1 MKLLFLD
8 KLMGTAELI
17 GKIEDKDGLTVAEA
31 VEQLGGEVVK
41 DDDCTRAYLYGTE
54 YIADEL
60 ILEADSDLLDA
71 EKVYILTKDHC
82 TLKEAKKHVQA
93 GCAFYEDSKQG
104 YKEYFKECEA
114 GGIDPEEIPEMW
126 GSLETVENGAKSYKI
141 DFAL

>member
-31 VEQLGGEVVK
+31 VKQLGGEVVK

-71 EKVYILTKDHC
+71 EKVYMLTQDHC

-93 GCAFYEDSKQG
+93 GCAFYEDSEQG
-104 YKEYFKECEA
+104 YKDYERECIA
-114 GGIDPEEIPEMW
+114 GLSDPEDIPEMW
-126 GSLETVENGAKSYKI
+126 KSLETVENGVKSYKI

>member
-31 VEQLGGEVVK
+31 VAQLGGEVVK

-60 ILEADSDLLDA
+60 ILEDDSDLLDA
-71 EKVYILTKDHC
+71 EKVYMLTRDHC
-82 TLKEAKKHVQA
+82 TLKEAKRHVQA
-93 GCAFYEDSKQG
+93 GCAFYEDSEQG
-104 YKEYFKECEA
+104 YKDYFKECEA
-114 GGIDPEEIPEMW
+114 GCIDLEDIPTMW
-126 GSLETVENGAKSYKI
+126 KSLETVENGVKSYKI

>member
-31 VEQLGGEVVK
+31 VKQLGGEVVE

-71 EKVYILTKDHC
+71 EKVYMLTQDHC
-82 TLKEAKKHVQA
+82 TLKEAKKHVQD
-93 GCAFYEDSKQG
+93 GCTFYEDNEQG
-104 YKEYFKECEA
+104 YKEYFKECKA
-114 GGIDPEEIPEMW
+114 GCIDPEEIPEMW
-126 GSLETVENGAKSYKI
+126 EKLETVENGAKSYKI
-141 DFAL
+141 DFDL

>member
-8 KLMGTAELI
+8 KLMETAELI

-31 VEQLGGEVVK
+31 VEQLGGEVVE

-71 EKVYILTKDHC
+71 EKVYMLTQDHC

-93 GCAFYEDSKQG
+93 GCAFYEDSEQG

-114 GGIDPEEIPEMW
+114 GCIDPEEIPEMW
-126 GSLETVENGAKSYKI
+126 RSLETVENGVKSYKI
-141 DFAL
+141 DFVL